1 MRKRKCQRVLSV
13 ALVGTIGA
21 TSFSQVALAATPTV
35 HTVADAIALSEN
47 VSDAARLNE
56 IMETVLRLYGGKDNF
71 LNMVTNVLDQ
81 GGHAEPQ
88 IDLLQG
94 AKAVAKVLKTFG
106 DDIIK
111 AIRKIPGVGNA
122 IGDFLS
128 SKIGPLANFLEK
140 FSGGAEAGIS
150 AFLQSCGLSK
160 EVADTIAA
168 VIMFIVGFFL

>member
-1 MRKRKCQRVLSV
+1 
-13 ALVGTIGA
+13 
-21 TSFSQVALAATPTV
+21 
-35 HTVADAIALSEN
+35 
-47 VSDAARLNE
+47 
-56 IMETVLRLYGGKDNF
+56 METVLRLYGGKDNF

>member
-1 MRKRKCQRVLSV
+1 MKRKCQRVLSV

-21 TSFSQVALAATPTV
+21 TSFSQVGLAATPTV